1 MKFHSILERK
11 ATLVYKTPQKVQER
25 KDAKRQHI
33 LNSAAKVFAIK
44 GYHQAK
50 VTDILTEADI
60 STGSFYF
67 YFTNKEELFVIL
79 YDEMIKTYLAVLQD
93 AVDTIKDNT
102 VNTIDSITRAITFS
116 LRTFQNNKELARI
129 MLISSVGLNPDFER
143 KRAIT
148 HQKIALVFEEIFKSL
163 LQKKIIRVP
172 DAKAA
177 AILFTGSIYSIITY
191 WLQEESPIDLV
202 EYSFPLVVYNL
213 QALGIQCTESDLKII
228 HDQIR

>member
-1 MKFHSILERK
+1 
-11 ATLVYKTPQKVQER
+11 LVYKTPQKVQDR

-44 GYHQAK
+44 GYHQTK
-50 VTDILTEADI
+50 VTDILAEAGI

-93 AVDTIKDNT
+93 AVDTIKDNA
-102 VNTIDSITRAITFS
+102 VNTIDSITRAITLS

-143 KRAIT
+143 RRAAT
-148 HQKIALVFEEIFKSL
+148 YQKIALVFEEIFKSL

-172 DAKAA
+172 SAKVA
-177 AILFTGSIYSIITY
+177 AILFTGSIYAIITY
-191 WLQEESPIDLV
+191 WLQEAIPIDLV
-202 EYSFPLVVYNL
+202 EFTFPLVVYNL
-213 QALGIQCTESDLKII
+213 QALGIQCADSDLKVI